1 MEKRKVEKLKLG
13 IAIPTYNRLEK
24 LKVLLNSIDN
34 QILSKDLDLSLFIS
48 NIASTDGTSEFLEEE
63 VQKRYNLKVYNRPE
77 DQTIK
82 PNIFY
87 LNKIIS
93 SDIQWVWFMG
103 DDDKLSEKNSLQK
116 VYECL
121 KENSIHDLEFFCACE
136 KRRSRNTSKVF
147 IDKVFNLC
155 NKFGYHEMLGWF
167 SSIILRKQ

>member
-1 MEKRKVEKLKLG
+1 M
-13 IAIPTYNRLEK
+13 
-24 LKVLLNSIDN
+24 
-34 QILSKDLDLSLFIS
+34 
-48 NIASTDGTSEFLEEE
+48 
-63 VQKRYNLKVYNRPE
+63 KVYNRPE

-93 SDIQWVWFMG
+93 SDIEWVWFMG

-136 KRRSRNTSKVF
+136 KR
-147 IDKVFNLC
+147 
-155 NKFGYHEMLGWF
+155 W
-167 SSIILRKQ
+167 